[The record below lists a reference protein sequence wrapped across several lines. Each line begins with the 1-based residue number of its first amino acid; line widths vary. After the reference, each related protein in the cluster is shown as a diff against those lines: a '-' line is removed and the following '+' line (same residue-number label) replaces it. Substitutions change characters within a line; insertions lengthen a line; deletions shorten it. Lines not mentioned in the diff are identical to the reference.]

1 MSDDKI
7 FPHYEGEGSRS
18 FIPKSLHA
26 SGGLSKREL
35 FAALAMQSMDL
46 KDRGCW
52 SENDIKRGDH
62 LAHPNWV
69 AKAAVDYADAL
80 ILALKGKR

>member
-1 MSDDKI
+1 MRGDKKTDLEDI
-7 FPHYEGEGSRS
+7 YRAIKAIG
-18 FIPKSLHA
+18 
-26 SGGLSKREL
+26 SGGLTRREL
-35 FAALAMQSMDL
+35 YAALAMQSMDL

-62 LAHPNWV
+62 IAHPNRV